1 MSSEVLNSRVMM
13 VGNTQVM
20 MGRFS
25 YGLERVSIMQCG
37 EGASLTIGSFCSIA
51 SATVFLGC
59 NHRVDWITTYP
70 FGHIYTDTLG
80 CTGITGHPVSSGD
93 IVIGNDVWLGTNST
107 IMSGI
112 TIGDGAVIA
121 ANSHVVKDVEPYSI
135 VGGNPA
141 KFISYRF
148 TSKIRALLL
157 ELKWWELP
165 LEFIQSIAAELSG
178 VPDVEK
184 LKALVKRAKA
194 HPRHQN

>member
-1 MSSEVLNSRVMM
+1 MSSEALNSRVMM

-194 HPRHQN
+194 HSRHQN